1 MDKNSSKTPTSE
13 KEENLYTIEVLKV
26 EQGRAKVLVNDE
38 IEAILQPEDYNGPRN
53 LIKKYAKFKAKA
65 QLYTNHGI
73 QRIRISEVVE
83 ALSLDG
89 WIPGEP

>member
-1 MDKNSSKTPTSE
+1 M
-13 KEENLYTIEVLKV
+13 
-26 EQGRAKVLVNDE
+26 EQGRAKILVNNE

-65 QLYTNHGI
+65 QLYTSLGTNYAK
-73 QRIRISEVVE
+73 ISEITE

-89 WIPGEP
+89 WVLGENL